1 MSAQTQRNLRV
12 TDSSPSG
19 QARIENTHIEYEN
32 FDREY
37 ISFSGYFGE
46 IGPNIFAAAPELLEA
61 LEECASDLEAEIEAR
76 RGAVLERTMERDLA
90 TVARARAIIAKAT
103 GQ

>member
-1 MSAQTQRNLRV
+1 MADGVKNDTNHSAIAAVVSNLRGPLEV
-12 TDSSPSG
+12 EAN
-19 QARIENTHIEYEN
+19 ARLI
-32 FDREY
+32 
-37 ISFSGYFGE
+37 
-46 IGPNIFAAAPELLEA
+46 AAAPELLEE